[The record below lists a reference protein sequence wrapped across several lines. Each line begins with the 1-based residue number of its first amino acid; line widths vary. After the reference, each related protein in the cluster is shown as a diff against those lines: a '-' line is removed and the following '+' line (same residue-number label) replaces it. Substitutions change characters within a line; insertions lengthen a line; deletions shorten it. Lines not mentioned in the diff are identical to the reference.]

1 MGSASAAR
9 STVLR
14 PFPAAG
20 KTAILGV
27 VGRIVVGVD
36 GSEHGRRALLW
47 AHHEAGLRGDE
58 LTAVL
63 AWGLFDQLHAGG
75 GASFD
80 PDYGPADAAAAL
92 DATIAGAIGDD
103 AAAEV
108 RQEVVC
114 DLPARALLDA
124 ARDAD
129 LLVVGPRGR
138 GELRELMLGSVS
150 QACLHHARCP
160 VGIVRTA
167 DDHAAPK
174 PAGADER
181 VVVGVDGSDDSA
193 RALRWALVE
202 ARVRGAGAAV
212 VHAWHPPYSLS
223 FAAAAV
229 DFPAFENAAS
239 RLLDRLVDAVEPEFR
254 DVTVERV
261 LVAGSPT
268 DALLGA
274 AEDAVVV
281 VVGGRG
287 VGGFRGLLLGSVSQ
301 QLAHHAPCPV
311 VVVPSAA
318 ARSAHVP
325 RGRAG
330 RRLPG

>member
-1 MGSASAAR
+1 M
-9 STVLR
+9 
-14 PFPAAG
+14 
-20 KTAILGV
+20 
-27 VGRIVVGVD
+27 GRIVVGVD

-47 AHHEAGLRGDE
+47 AHHEAGLRGDQ

-63 AWGLFDQLHAGG
+63 AWGLFDQLHADG
-75 GASFD
+75 GAPFD

-92 DATIAGAIGDD
+92 DATIADTLGAD
-103 AAAEV
+103 AAPEV
-108 RQEVVC
+108 RKEVVC

-129 LLVVGPRGR
+129 LLAVGPRGR

-150 QACLHHARCP
+150 QACLHHAGCP
-160 VGIVRTA
+160 VAIVRA
-167 DDHAAPK
+167 SDKHAAPK
-174 PAGADER
+174 VAGADRR
-181 VVVGVDGSDDSA
+181 VVVGVDGSDDA
-193 RALRWALVE
+193 AHALRWALVD
-202 ARVRGAGAAV
+202 ARVRGAVTAV

-223 FAAAAV
+223 FAAAAM
-229 DFPAFENAAS
+229 DLPAFEDAAT
-239 RLLDRLVDAVEPEFR
+239 RLLDRVVDAVEPEFR
-254 DVTVERV
+254 DVPIERL
-261 LVAGSPT
+261 LVSGSPT

-274 AEDAVVV
+274 AQDAEVV

-318 ARSAHVP
+318 ARAAH
-325 RGRAG
+325 G
-330 RRLPG
+330 

>member
-1 MGSASAAR
+1 
-9 STVLR
+9 
-14 PFPAAG
+14 
-20 KTAILGV
+20 

-47 AHHEAGLRGDE
+47 AHYEAGLRGDE

-63 AWGLFDQLHAGG
+63 AWGLFDQLHADG

-92 DATIAGAIGDD
+92 DATIADTLGAD

-108 RQEVVC
+108 RKEVVC

-124 ARDAD
+124 ARDAE
-129 LLVVGPRGR
+129 LLAVGPRGR

-160 VGIVRTA
+160 VAIVRA
-167 DDHAAPK
+167 SDKQAAPK
-174 PAGADER
+174 AAGADQR
-181 VVVGVDGSDDSA
+181 VVVGVDGSDDA
-193 RALRWALVE
+193 AQALRWALVD
-202 ARVRGAGAAV
+202 ARVRGAVAAV

-223 FAAAAV
+223 FAAAAM
-229 DFPAFENAAS
+229 DLPAFEDAAT
-239 RLLDRLVDAVEPEFR
+239 RLLDRVVDAVEPEFR
-254 DVTVERV
+254 DVPIERV
-261 LVAGSPT
+261 LVSGSPT

-274 AEDAVVV
+274 AQDAEVV

-318 ARSAHVP
+318 ARAAH
-325 RGRAG
+325 G
-330 RRLPG
+330 